1 MAADPRTTHRELRGT
16 ESHGS
21 LSTMNAAYAWPRCR
35 VGPLTTTALVAAV
48 PAENSLSTKIG
59 PGAKAKS
66 EPAVM
71 DRRAP
76 QVYQK
81 RLSPDPDKEPRRH
94 QYEDSQTV
102 RYRPPHHQ
110 WQVVVDAVTPR
121 GAGSDGANHRL
132 GG

>member
-1 MAADPRTTHRELRGT
+1 
-16 ESHGS
+16 
-21 LSTMNAAYAWPRCR
+21 MNAAYAWPRCR

-81 RLSPDPDKEPRRH
+81 RLSPDPDLDAINTRIHRRCG
-94 QYEDSQTV
+94 TG
-102 RYRPPHHQ
+102 RR
-110 WQVVVDAVTPR
+110 TTN
-121 GAGSDGANHRL
+121 GK
-132 GG
+132 